1 MKILFCKNSF
11 AGPMSGA
18 DEIVV
23 SYAIQLKA
31 AGYSP
36 TVLLVHSAG
45 DADPLAA
52 RLREGGVPLASLASP
67 KFSTSLAAGRRL
79 AIAAMRVV
87 SPARRLIR
95 TSSRKLVFELIQR
108 YHDDFCRYLI
118 RHRPDLVHV
127 MTPDPGA
134 VMLIRAAHSVGVPV
148 IYQEVGIPF
157 HPPGFEEVYQRFVSV
172 LPLCTE
178 VAILSPRLARE
189 MRRLLPQIRA
199 PYVLPI
205 MSHDATNGALRPRPP
220 STPVR
225 FGYAARLEHLKG
237 PLRLVEGFRIAHHA
251 QPSVG
256 LDIAGDGLQRR
267 EIALALRRLGLE
279 TQYRL
284 AGTYTTVEER
294 SRFMHDIDVFV
305 LPSLTE
311 GTPNA
316 LVEAMAHA
324 KP

>member
-95 TSSRKLVFELIQR
+95 TSSRKFVFELIQR
-108 YHDDFCRYLI
+108 YHDDFCRYLT
-118 RHRPDLVHV
+118 RYRPDLVHV

-157 HPPGFEEVYQRFVSV
+157 HPPGFEEVYQRFTSV
-172 LPLCTE
+172 LPLCSDIAT
-178 VAILSPRLARE
+178 LSPRLAQE
-189 MRRLLPQIRA
+189 MNRVIPRIGTPRVVPLI
-199 PYVLPI
+199 
-205 MSHDATNGALRPRPP
+205 SHDPANGLPKTN
-220 STPVR
+220 STSDSVC
-225 FGYAARLEHLKG
+225 FGFASRLEHLKG
-237 PLRLVEGFRIAHHA
+237 PLRLIDGFRLASNAH
-251 QPSVG
+251 PFIS
-256 LDIAGDGLQRR
+256 LKIAGEGSQRPQIVRAIPRVSLQGKG
-267 EIALALRRLGLE
+267 EPQGVHTTLADK
-279 TQYRL
+279 T
-284 AGTYTTVEER
+284 
-294 SRFMHDIDVFV
+294 RFIQHTSV
-305 LPSLTE
+305 
-311 GTPNA
+311 
-316 LVEAMAHA
+316 
-324 KP
+324 